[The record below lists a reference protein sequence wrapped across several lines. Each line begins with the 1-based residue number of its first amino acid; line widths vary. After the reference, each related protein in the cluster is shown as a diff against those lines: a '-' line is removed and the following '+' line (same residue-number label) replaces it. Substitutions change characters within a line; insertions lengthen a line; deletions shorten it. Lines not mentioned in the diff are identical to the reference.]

1 VRSDFGGEAFRKP
14 DEHRLSGAVARE
26 IGEVRDA
33 RDRVNDPAFAAC
45 DHAWQD
51 AAARSPDCGAGAK
64 RYIEGLRK
72 AGVPEE

>member
-1 VRSDFGGEAFRKP
+1 
-14 DEHRLSGAVARE
+14 
-26 IGEVRDA
+26 VRDA
-33 RDRVNDPAFAAC
+33 RDRVNDPAVAAC